1 MNAFNMNI
9 PEKTFEKL
17 NHQGEFTR
25 LVVSPGI
32 INKHYTP
39 TQFQIIAKVVGDTG
53 AIKYSASYSILL
65 SIPTVDVAEAINELQ
80 KAGLYVAKQGP
91 IVAMKACDFCDGDK
105 MEAAPMTEQ
114 LYSSLEGISVPARL
128 RLNINGCAS
137 ACYNAVY
144 DDIGLVY
151 QKDSFDVYLGAVPM
165 GANAQA
171 GTLFAKRIPV
181 NRIESFVRAII
192 LLYQENART
201 NEPFYKFY
209 RRTKT
214 AAYWDIT
221 LSLNSK
227 N

>member
-25 LVVSPGI
+25 LAVSPGI

-39 TQFQIIAKVVGDTG
+39 AQFQIIAKVVGNTG

-65 SIPTVDVAEAINELQ
+65 SIPTVGLGEAINELQ

-105 MEAAPMTEQ
+105 MEAAPITEQ
-114 LYSSLEGISVPARL
+114 LYDSLEGKAVPSRL
-128 RLNINGCAS
+128 RLNVNGCAS

-144 DDIGLVY
+144 DDIGLIY

-181 NRIESFVRAII
+181 NHIESYLHAII
-192 LLYQENART
+192 LLYKEHAQP
-201 NEPFYKFY
+201 NEPFYKFF

-214 AAYWDIT
+214 ADYWDIAFDF
-221 LSLNSK
+221 
-227 N
+227 

>member
-25 LVVSPGI
+25 LAVSPGI

-65 SIPTVDVAEAINELQ
+65 SIPTVGLGEAITELQ

-105 MEAAPMTEQ
+105 MEAAPITEQ
-114 LYSSLEGISVPARL
+114 LYDSLEGMTVPARL
-128 RLNINGCAS
+128 RLNVNGCAS

-144 DDIGLVY
+144 DDIALIY

-181 NRIESFVRAII
+181 NQIEGYLHAII
-192 LLYQENART
+192 LLYKEHARP

-214 AAYWDIT
+214 ADYWDIG
-221 LSLNSK
+221 LEF
-227 N
+227 

>member
-1 MNAFNMNI
+1 MNAFCENI
-9 PEKTFEKL
+9 PDKTFEKL
-17 NHQGEFTR
+17 NHNGEFTR
-25 LVVSPGI
+25 LAVSPGI

-39 TQFQIIAKVVGDTG
+39 AQFQAIAMVVGETG

-65 SIPTVDVAEAINELQ
+65 SIPTVNVANTTKELQ
-80 KAGLYVAKQGP
+80 DAGLYVAKQGP

-105 MEAAPMTEQ
+105 MEAAPITEQ
-114 LYSSLEGISVPARL
+114 LFHSLEGISVPTRL
-128 RLNINGCAS
+128 RLNVNGCAS

-171 GTLFAKRIPV
+171 GTLFAKRV
-181 NRIESFVRAII
+181 AVDRIESFLHEII
-192 LLYQENART
+192 RLYNEHARP

-209 RRTKT
+209 RRTNS
-214 AAYWDIT
+214 AEYW
-221 LSLNSK
+221 K
-227 N
+227 M